1 VRHDGLSLPTGA
13 ALPSV
18 GARER
23 FCFCLCFAPTCKHFS
38 STIWSSVSPRIS
50 FFLSADGDRCA
61 RRAEIDAACQVV
73 RGMNLSLSLS
83 LSLFLCDLPVLPSCC
98 TFVRGYW
105 EYSERVF
112 FGAILCSRQ
121 IGDKSNPKRLSQ
133 IWLNQSFSKLFLLY
147 FWLKTYLN
155 DIYIYI

>member
-1 VRHDGLSLPTGA
+1 MRDDGLASDGQRAAEVRHDGLSLPTGA

-83 LSLFLCDLPVLPSCC
+83 RFLSFSVISLSCPAA
-98 TFVRGYW
+98 VHL
-105 EYSERVF
+105 SEDIGNTQSVF
-112 FGAILCSRQ
+112 FLGQFYVL
-121 IGDKSNPKRLSQ
+121 DKLEINRTQK
-133 IWLNQSFSKLFLLY
+133 
-147 FWLKTYLN
+147 
-155 DIYIYI
+155 D